1 MLKNICCIQFREG
14 SKEELLPDFSPDFP
28 HIASYVELD
37 KLHPLRFI
45 PWHWHKEVEL
55 FYVESGV
62 VEYHIPKGTFVFPA
76 GHGGLLNSN
85 VLHMTQ
91 SPKGIVHTVQ
101 LEHLFDPSLIGG
113 TPGSRIE
120 KKYILPLTTAAH
132 IGVIPLDPGWPQQ
145 ASILESIR
153 RSFQISSE
161 EYGYEV
167 RLRDSLSDI
176 WCRILA
182 ISAPLLD
189 ENGHS
194 TKNDDKLKMMIIYI
208 HEHFRD
214 KITVGNIAGAAFISE
229 RECFRTFQECLR
241 TTPVEYL
248 KAYRLQQASRMLAQG
263 RESVTLVSQA
273 CGLGS
278 SSYFG
283 KVFREHTGYSPLEYR
298 RRYGRGNE

>member
-101 LEHLFDPSLIGG
+101 LEHLFDPSLIGL
-113 TPGSRIE
+113 SLI
-120 KKYILPLTTAAH
+120 H
-132 IGVIPLDPGWPQQ
+132 I
-145 ASILESIR
+145 
-153 RSFQISSE
+153 
-161 EYGYEV
+161 
-167 RLRDSLSDI
+167 
-176 WCRILA
+176 
-182 ISAPLLD
+182 
-189 ENGHS
+189 
-194 TKNDDKLKMMIIYI
+194 
-208 HEHFRD
+208 
-214 KITVGNIAGAAFISE
+214 
-229 RECFRTFQECLR
+229 
-241 TTPVEYL
+241 
-248 KAYRLQQASRMLAQG
+248 
-263 RESVTLVSQA
+263 
-273 CGLGS
+273 
-278 SSYFG
+278 
-283 KVFREHTGYSPLEYR
+283 
-298 RRYGRGNE
+298 